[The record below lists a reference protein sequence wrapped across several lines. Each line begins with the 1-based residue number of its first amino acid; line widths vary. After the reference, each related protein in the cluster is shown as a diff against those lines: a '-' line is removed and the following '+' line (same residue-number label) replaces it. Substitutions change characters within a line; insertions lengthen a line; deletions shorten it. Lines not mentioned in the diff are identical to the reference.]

1 MKLGKQHL
9 QNMPPNDII
18 DIGILAQQ
26 LQEEAKARGE
36 QLPLLARL
44 QIGEPSFRT
53 PEHIRQAA
61 IETIEREPL
70 TYGPGVGWPWLRELL
85 AQKVERVDGYSIE
98 PEHIGI
104 AVGGTGAI
112 RAAITATITSGDE
125 VLIPDPGWPYP
136 MHITCCD
143 ATPIPYALDAQNEWY
158 PDIAQ
163 LERLV
168 TPRTRMLII
177 NSPANP
183 TGAVFPQQLVADL
196 LDFARR
202 HDLYLL
208 SDECYDEIIF
218 EGKHVSPATMLSR
231 EEFESGSV
239 ICIYTFSKSY
249 AMTGWRLGYMVTGKQ
264 LMKTMA
270 YVLDSSHTNVS
281 SIIQRAGA
289 AALTGSQAC
298 VIAMREAYHQRRDL
312 AISLLKDLGRYSY
325 TPHGAFYALI
335 DVTSPNGTR
344 RDGRQF
350 AFDLL
355 RERNVAVAP
364 GSCFGTVATH
374 HVRISLAASEEEI
387 ERGVR
392 EICLFADKVE
402 K

>member
-85 AQKVERVDGYSIE
+85 AQKVERVDGYSVE

-125 VLIPDPGWPYP
+125 VLIPDPGWPYS

-218 EGKHVSPATMLSR
+218 EGKHVSPATMLSP

-239 ICIYTFSKSY
+239 IGIYTFSKSY

-312 AISLLKDLGRYSY
+312 ALSLLRDLGRYVY